1 MIYNENFFMIIS
13 KNLIEKSIFF
23 IFNMLA
29 VS

>member
-23 IFNMLA
+23 ILNMLA